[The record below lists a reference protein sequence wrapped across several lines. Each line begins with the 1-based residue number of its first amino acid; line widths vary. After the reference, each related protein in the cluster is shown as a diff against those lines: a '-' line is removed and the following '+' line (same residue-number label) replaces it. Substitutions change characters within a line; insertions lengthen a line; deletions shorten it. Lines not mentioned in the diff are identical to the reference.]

1 MNKYDFR
8 KILVEMVKASG
19 QEVIDRA
26 EDLVGNGD
34 TISDFDIWIRFS
46 LNNGFIDGCPT
57 IEITTRSHL
66 FTNTFRVLYNTYN
79 GGTDNGKHV

>member
-1 MNKYDFR
+1 M
-8 KILVEMVKASG
+8 LVEMVKASG

-34 TISDFDIWIRFS
+34 MISNFDIWIRFS
-46 LNNGFIDGCPT
+46 LNNGIIDGCPT
-57 IEITTRSHL
+57 IEITRSHL
-66 FTNTFRVLYNTYN
+66 STNTFRVLSNTYN